1 MTPQEKL
8 NIRVQRILNDPALL
22 KQLVQNL
29 KGHADQ
35 TESLLAEIEDDNLRE
50 QLRAAIE
57 AA

>member
-8 NIRVQRILNDPALL
+8 NLRVQRILNDPALL

-29 KGHADQ
+29 KGRADQ
-35 TESLLAEIEDDNLRE
+35 TESLLSEIDDENLRE

>member
-1 MTPQEKL
+1 MTSQEKL
-8 NIRVQRILNDPALL
+8 NLRVQRILNDPALL

-29 KGHADQ
+29 KGRADQ
-35 TESLLAEIEDDNLRE
+35 TESLLAEIDDENLRE